1 MAQDIFSK
9 LNPLDDEFWS
19 EEPEEKLQKMT
30 YLGYGGVGLAFFSL
44 LLALFGGE
52 DFYLAEFIGVI
63 FSTFLIPTCPTY
75 WDAYSEFCWHFG
87 SYSDYFPLFGTLYFP
102 IVTGMFLIN
111 VFAKRSINQTDKII
125 GGLLIFMLFK
135 DVIVIL
141 FELELWLETF
151 AYDIWNFIGFI
162 AEVGVIIILLS
173 VVMSL
178 VFSSKLYSDKIF
190 IYSLI
195 SLFFILLLITLKGI
209 LTWFSDD
216 ISSSPSDYPVYFLYV
231 ISLPISLGL
240 FFYSIACLYSYRY
253 NIEPWGEEENPYG
266 YGQLP
271 PETPA
276 NVGISVANASKLKE
290 AKELLDQG
298 ILDEKEFQKIKD
310 EYFPK

>member
-44 LLALFGGE
+44 FLVLINYEGQKGIMFTSL
-52 DFYLAEFIGVI
+52 I
-63 FSTFLIPTCPTY
+63 FDTFLIPTCPDLY
-75 WDAYSEFCWHFG
+75 EYASSEFCYNVSNWVSFWP
-87 SYSDYFPLFGTLYFP
+87 FFGTLYFP
-102 IVTGMFLIN
+102 VVTSIFLVN
-111 VFAKRSINQTDKII
+111 VFAKKSVNQIDKIL
-125 GGLLIFMLFK
+125 GGLFIFVLSK
-135 DVIVIL
+135 DFV
-141 FELELWLETF
+141 
-151 AYDIWNFIGFI
+151 
-162 AEVGVIIILLS
+162 IILLEFDFWMEVIIYDIPHFIAFIS
-173 VVMSL
+173 ELGIMIILMSAISL

-195 SLFFILLLITLKGI
+195 FLFFIFLLTTTKGI
-209 LTWFSDD
+209 LNWFSDETYT
-216 ISSSPSDYPVYFLYV
+216 SPSDYPVYFLYV